1 MDWDHRALSA
11 FAAGL
16 AVGGRWNCM
25 PARTR
30 YPDWLGSV
38 ADSGVL
44 HRPEARQ
51 DWGEI
56 RANVPLHMPLEA
68 RQDWEERVATAS
80 LSHLFQAAV
89 EGAVEDTR
97 ENTEGV

>member
-51 DWGEI
+51 DW
-56 RANVPLHMPLEA
+56 
-68 RQDWEERVATAS
+68 EERVATAN
-80 LSHLFQAAV
+80 LSRLFQAAV